1 MLMEKR
7 QISNLRNQDVSKE
20 ILSDLVRKDVAEFS
34 DKFSHFQYGTLEMF
48 KAEFNNYSMLK
59 LRFFNKHPHFCNAL

>member
-1 MLMEKR
+1 MLMETR

-34 DKFSHFQYGTLEMF
+34 DKFSHFQYATLEKF
-48 KAEFNNYSMLK
+48 KTALNNYSMLK
-59 LRFFNKHPHFCNAL
+59 LRSFNQHPHFCNVL